1 MRSMAG
7 YSIICYLLAIKDR
20 HNGNIM
26 IDAEGHLVHIDFG
39 FVLGIAPGGS
49 FSLET
54 AYFKL
59 TLEMVE
65 LMGGADSALF
75 EEYVTLMTE
84 ALKVARAEADT
95 VSTLIEIMSY
105 R

>member
-1 MRSMAG
+1 MAG
-7 YSIICYLLAIKDR
+7 YSVICYLLAIKDR

-26 IDAEGHLVHIDFG
+26 LDSEGHLVHIDFG

-54 AYFKL
+54 ASFKL
-59 TLEMVE
+59 TLEMSE
-65 LMGGADSALF
+65 LLGGANSPLF
-75 EEYVTLMTE
+75 EEFITLMTE
-84 ALKVARAEADT
+84 ALKVARAQADT
-95 VSTLIEIMSY
+95 VATLIEIMSY